1 MPDIG
6 ATLRDARLR
15 ANIDIHQVEA
25 QTKIRAKYLHALE
38 NEDWHL
44 LPGSAYVKG
53 FLRTY
58 ADALGLD
65 SKLLIEEY
73 KMRYERPAELE
84 LQPIVP
90 RRPEEPQE
98 RRSIPREWAIG
109 LVVVALL
116 GALFALG
123 KLTNQNSSDQTTA
136 GDRSPVVAPTTT
148 PEQKPA
154 PAHAKPKPSPFVQ
167 LRLVPTGL
175 VYVCLEA
182 AGNRRIIPGVIL
194 QPDTPLKTYRSS
206 KFRMTVGNS
215 NLQMKINGKLRTVP
229 PVADGIGYL
238 ITKKGRKVLEPQA
251 RPTCT

>member
-1 MPDIG
+1 MPHIG
-6 ATLRDARLR
+6 ATLRDARQR

-44 LPGSAYVKG
+44 LPGTAYVKG

-65 SKLLIEEY
+65 SKLLLEEY

-84 LQPIVP
+84 MQPIVP
-90 RRPEEPQE
+90 RRPEEARE
-98 RRSIPREWAIG
+98 RRSLPREWAIG
-109 LVVVALL
+109 LVVLAILA
-116 GALFALG
+116 ALFALG
-123 KLTNQNSSDQTTA
+123 KLNNQSSNDQTA
-136 GDRSPVVAPTTT
+136 GQRSPVVPPTTT
-148 PEQKPA
+148 PAQA
-154 PAHAKPKPSPFVQ
+154 HVPAHAKPKPSPFVQ

-182 AGNRRIIPGVIL
+182 AGNRRLIPGVIL
-194 QPDTPLKTYRSS
+194 QPNQPLKTFRSS
-206 KFRMTVGNS
+206 KFRLTVGNS

>member
-1 MPDIG
+1 MPEIG

-15 ANIDIHQVEA
+15 ANIDIHQIEV

-44 LPGSAYVKG
+44 LPGPAYVKG

-73 KMRYERPAELE
+73 KLRYERPAELE

-90 RRPEEPQE
+90 RRHEQPQE
-98 RRSIPREWAIG
+98 RRGLPREWAIG

-123 KLTNQNSSDQTTA
+123 KLTSENESSSV

-148 PEQKPA
+148 PQPRPA
-154 PAHAKPKPSPFVQ
+154 PAHAKPKPSPFVK

-182 AGNRRIIPGVIL
+182 AGNRRLIPGVIL

>member
-1 MPDIG
+1 MPQIG

-44 LPGSAYVKG
+44 LPGPAYVKG

-73 KMRYERPAELE
+73 KMRFERPAELE
-84 LQPIVP
+84 MQPIVP
-90 RRPEEPQE
+90 RRPEQAQE
-98 RRSIPREWAIG
+98 RRSLPREWAIG

-116 GALFALG
+116 AALFALG
-123 KLTNQNSSDQTTA
+123 KLTNESGNDQTA
-136 GDRSPVVAPTTT
+136 GEHSPVVPPTTT
-148 PEQKPA
+148 PAEKRP
-154 PAHAKPKPSPFVQ
+154 PTPTKPKPSPFVQ
-167 LRLVPTGL
+167 LRLMPTGL

-182 AGNRRIIPGVIL
+182 AGNRRLIPGVIL

-206 KFRMTVGNS
+206 KFRLTVGNS

-238 ITKKGRKVLEPQA
+238 ITKKGRRVLEPQA